1 MAKETAKKK
10 NTKKVINI
18 ALMTTMVGQAFTPT
32 LQVFAS
38 ETELETTDDIKL
50 TVSQPKDVDVV
61 LTVGNSSVDAS
72 NFESDLKAKLQER
85 GVNPNI
91 VSISAIKTNNMSAQD
106 TFNWQIYDHLNYREP
121 YGSVHR
127 KNHIAVSGKDI
138 TFYGY
143 TKPAYKDF
151 VFMPDNTPSKKI
163 FTFEV
168 QETKTDWHTLEG
180 AGFLFNTKIVN
191 GRMDGYVVL
200 FGQSNIFLYEITG
213 VDANTF
219 HNEASR
225 VLSNASYSKRI
236 GTFTK
241 PKTTNHTL
249 RIEATPEKVD
259 MWDNGQKIINNFT
272 LPTVRGNGF
281 GPMASYGSHACSS
294 LSYITFKNL
303 LMQTVEV
310 KNFKDI
316 IRQPSWRD
324 NAERFVVNLDDQRVS
339 DFDDASASG
348 EILTRLMNEEI
359 SYVAMGTDTN
369 KQQAL
374 DFIQRNDGNGTFVD
388 NRNYDASLEQVA
400 DYVANKLQEGV
411 KPVTPED
418 PYVIAGTPLNID
430 VVPAELKTNTQTEA
444 FPDGRWKLDHDE
456 NYFNNSLG
464 QASFAGQYLP
474 DVPEMLDKPGQ
485 YELWFGNGHPTP
497 QYIYA
502 HRKPVANFSMQM
514 YRNPDSV
521 TVRVQDS
528 SYDPDLEFT
537 TDKGI
542 AEKKWRYK
550 ETMATEWIDGEL
562 PEQLPLGKNYI
573 VQLMVK
579 DHQGAWSTPVST
591 FVTTDSAVV
600 SKPVANFSISTNEVS
615 ALTPL
620 DITDTSYDPAGRE
633 ISQKEWTVTKNG
645 IPVYTGANPL
655 TNFSSYGSGSYVLA
669 LKVKNDAGVWS
680 EAYSRAIT
688 VTSDVT
694 APEASVNPASVNWQT
709 NDINILLQFSDQG
722 GSGFNNQRFAISNSS
737 ALPTTGWSA
746 WDTNIQ
752 RNVTISENGKF
763 YVHVQ
768 AKDNAGNVLNRVV
781 GPYEIDKT
789 VPNAPIIVATEDG
802 FTINLN
808 NVSSVS
814 GIKESLYQLDG
825 GDWLKAMSEDV
836 PLPYGRYLVGAK
848 VVNNA
853 GTESEV
859 VTSNIVVG
867 QAFLDAIDN
876 LDSIDNMM
884 PELTT
889 QAKIDEAR
897 ALADNTQELINTLKT
912 GSDRTTLQQRLT
924 DVNNAIDTA
933 EDVMIAK
940 EKLGELDRFVQDLT
954 TQEAIDE
961 ANRKHGEVELL
972 INALPEIDAKV
983 ELKEQLANDKNAIE
997 LAQEVFNATQEVEKA
1012 EALDEVGTL
1021 TTQEAID
1028 TAKEQSEK
1036 AQELVNTLP
1045 EVDAK
1050 NSLDSRLDVVNENI
1064 QLAQDILNAKNQVEV
1079 AEEVVSGD
1087 LTTQPA
1093 IDKANEE
1100 ISKANDLVAIL
1111 PEGDL
1116 RISLEEKIE
1125 VTQDVVDLAQKVL
1138 NAKNQTT
1145 VAEESVVDL
1154 TSQELID
1161 NAQSELNHA
1170 TDLIGL
1176 LPVENGDR
1184 TDLEARATEV
1194 QDTIHVGQATLDTII
1209 AESTLASA
1217 DTAKA
1222 QGSIDILKESETKAN
1237 LQERVDAVNHV
1248 IASTN
1253 EVTNTEDMLS
1263 ALNEKLQSSDFS
1275 AKNTAQMNEL
1285 YAEVEKVQAEYE
1297 KALSMVNAING
1308 NEVTGGIS
1316 SDVTG
1321 GVSSVPGEVSSTPSG
1336 TEEELTAIQ
1345 ERANTLQAQL
1355 AEVEGFL
1362 GSIRSILIDAEKNY
1376 KAGNGTGEFRVK
1388 VSRNSTIDLAVTYA
1402 EQIQNA
1408 LGSLLNL
1415 EWLSFNN
1422 DIATVDENG
1431 TMKTV
1436 GNGIG
1441 KIAVY
1446 NETGVYNM
1454 YFVVSG
1460 K

>member
-1 MAKETAKKK
+1 MANQSNKKNNKKK
-10 NTKKVINI
+10 VLNI
-18 ALMTTMVGQAFTPT
+18 ALMSTMVGQALTPGLT
-32 LQVFAS
+32 VFAS
-38 ETELETTDDIKL
+38 EVETTEDIRL

-61 LTVGNSSVDAS
+61 LTVGNTSVEAS
-72 NFESDLKAKLQER
+72 NFEADLKAKLQEK

-106 TFNWQIYDHLNYREP
+106 TFNWQVYDHLNYREP

-127 KNHIAVSGKDI
+127 SKHIAVSGKDI

-163 FTFEV
+163 FTFDV

-241 PKTTNHTL
+241 PKTSNHTL

-281 GPMASYGSHACSS
+281 GPMASYGSHGCSS

-339 DFDDASASG
+339 DFDNASASG

-374 DFIQRNDGNGTFVD
+374 DFIQRNDGNGAFVD
-388 NRNYDASLEQVA
+388 NRNYA
-400 DYVANKLQEGV
+400 DSIEKVANYVVQKLQEDV

-456 NYFNNSLG
+456 DYFNNSLG
-464 QASFAGQYLP
+464 QASFSGQYQS
-474 DVPEMLDKPGQ
+474 DVPEMLDKPGR

-514 YRNPDSV
+514 FRNTDSV
-521 TVRVQDS
+521 TVKVQDS

-550 ETMATEWIDGEL
+550 ETMATEWIEAEL

-579 DHQGAWSTPVST
+579 DNQGAWSTPVST

-620 DITDTSYDPAGRE
+620 DITDTSYDPAGRD

-709 NDINILLQFSDQG
+709 KDINILVQFSDQG

-737 ALPTTGWSA
+737 AIPTTGWSA

-752 RNVTISENGKF
+752 RNVSISENGKF

-768 AKDNAGNVLNRVV
+768 AKDNAGNVMNRVL
-781 GPYEIDKT
+781 GPYEIDKI
-789 VPNAPIIVATEDG
+789 VPNAPIIIETEDG
-802 FTINLN
+802 FTVNLN
-808 NVSSVS
+808 NNDSIS
-814 GIKESLYQLDG
+814 GIDKTLYQLDG
-825 GDWLKAMSEDV
+825 GDWLEAVSNNV
-836 PLPYGRYLVGAK
+836 PLPYGYYLVGAK

-853 GTESEV
+853 GTESQV
-859 VTSNIVVG
+859 STQNIVVG
-867 QAFLDAIDN
+867 KAFLDAIAN
-876 LDSIDNMM
+876 LDEIDEMM

-897 ALADNTQELINTLKT
+897 ALAENTQELINTLKT
-912 GSDRTTLQQRLT
+912 GDDKTTLQQRLN
-924 DVNNAIDTA
+924 DVKNAIQVA
-933 EDVMIAK
+933 EDVMNAK
-940 EKLGELDRFVQDLT
+940 KALSELDVMVQDLT
-954 TQEAIDE
+954 TQELIDG
-961 ANRKHGEVELL
+961 ANSKYANVETL
-972 INALPEIDAKV
+972 IKALPEGEAKT
-983 ELKEQLANDKNAIE
+983 ELKQGLANDKEAIE
-997 LAQEVFNATQEVEKA
+997 LAQDVFNATQEVEKA
-1012 EALDEVGTL
+1012 EALADVDAL
-1021 TTQEAID
+1021 LTQEAID
-1028 TAKEQSEK
+1028 TAKEQVGVAK
-1036 AQELVNTLP
+1036 ELVDVLP

-1050 NSLDSRLDVVNENI
+1050 NSLDSRLDAVNETI
-1064 QLAQDILNAKNQVEV
+1064 ELAQDILNAKNQVT
-1079 AEEVVSGD
+1079 AMEEVVKGD

-1093 IDKANEE
+1093 IDDANAEIAKAEE
-1100 ISKANDLVAIL
+1100 LVAKV
-1111 PEGDL
+1111 PEGEL
-1116 RISLEEKIE
+1116 QTSLEEKIE
-1125 VTQDVVDLAQKVL
+1125 GAKDVTDLAQKVL
-1138 NAKNQTT
+1138 DAKNQTT

-1154 TSQELID
+1154 TTQDLID
-1161 NAQSELNHA
+1161 HAQSELDEA

-1176 LPVENGDR
+1176 LPVGDVK
-1184 TDLEARATEV
+1184 TGLDQRATDV
-1194 QDTIHVGQATLDTII
+1194 QDTIHVGQATLDTVT
-1209 AESTLASA
+1209 AEGTLASA

-1222 QGSIDILKESETKAN
+1222 QGSINIVKEGEVKSD
-1237 LQERVDAVNHV
+1237 LQERVDTVNH
-1248 IASTN
+1248 IINATN
-1253 EVTNTEDMLS
+1253 EVSGLEDMLS
-1263 ALNEKLQSSDFS
+1263 ALQQKLQDSDFS
-1275 AKNTAQMNEL
+1275 AKNTAQMTNLRAEL
-1285 YAEVEKVQAEYE
+1285 AKVQAEYE
-1297 KALSMVNAING
+1297 KALAS
-1308 NEVTGGIS
+1308 
-1316 SDVTG
+1316 
-1321 GVSSVPGEVSSTPSG
+1321 VSSTPV
-1336 TEEELTAIQ
+1336 TDATAVH
-1345 ERANTLQAQL
+1345 ERANDLQAQL
-1355 AEVEGFL
+1355 ADVNGFL
-1362 GSIRSILIDAEKNY
+1362 GSIRNILDDAEKNY
-1376 KAGNGTGEFRVK
+1376 RAGNGNADFRVK
-1388 VSRNSTIDLAVTYA
+1388 VSRNTTVNLAVTYA
-1402 EQIQNA
+1402 QQIQNA
-1408 LGSLLNL
+1408 LGDLLNL
-1415 EWLSFNN
+1415 QWLSYNK
-1422 DIATVDENG
+1422 DIATVDDNG

-1436 GNGIG
+1436 GNGVA

-1446 NETGVYNM
+1446 SETGVYYM